1 MKIELKPISVQV
13 AVVFGASSG
22 IGRLTALEMAKRG
35 AKVCVA
41 SRSVEGLKSL
51 VEEIETDGGEAFYVE
66 ADAADFE
73 QVKAVAD
80 KCAERYGRID
90 TWVHNAGAF
99 LFGTVEI
106 TEPEEY
112 KRVIEVNLLGQ
123 IYGAKA
129 ALPHLKK
136 NGGALIQ
143 VTSVEAIRTAPYQSA
158 YGASKHGVHGFLQ
171 VLRVELAHDKIP
183 VSVTEILPAAINT
196 PIYEKG
202 RNKMPFKMRPVPPI
216 YHPQIVT
223 DAILYAAENPVRDVI
238 AGGAG
243 LGVVYAERVSPKI
256 ADFFSET
263 IGFIGQ
269 DGGEKKTPEQFED
282 NLFAPVSGYDTVE
295 GNFSDEQFMSDP
307 YTSLI
312 TSPRAKNSL
321 LLGAVGVLGGL
332 LVWKIF
338 NKKGEI

>member
-1 MKIELKPISVQV
+1 MKINLKPVAVQV

-35 AKVCVA
+35 AKICA
-41 SRSVEGLKSL
+41 AARSVEGLKSL
-51 VEEIETDGGEAFYVE
+51 VEEIEADGGDAFYVE

-73 QVKAVAD
+73 QVKAVAE
-80 KCAERYGRID
+80 KCVERYGRLD
-90 TWVHNAGAF
+90 TWIHAAGAF
-99 LFGTVEI
+99 MFSTVEK
-106 TEPEEY
+106 TDPEEY
-112 KRVIEVNLLGQ
+112 KRLIEVNLLGQ

-129 ALPHLKK
+129 ALPYLKK
-136 NGGALIQ
+136 HGGALIH
-143 VTSVEAIRTAPYQSA
+143 VSSVEAVRTAPYQSA

-183 VSVTEILPAAINT
+183 VVVTEVLPAAINT

-223 DAILYAAENPVRDVI
+223 DAILFAAENPTREIV

-243 LGVVYAERVSPKI
+243 LGVVYAERVSPRA

-263 IGFIGQ
+263 IGFAGQ
-269 DGGEKKTPEQFED
+269 DGGEKDSPEQFKD
-282 NLFAPVSGYDTVE
+282 NLFAPISGYDTVE

-307 YTSLI
+307 YTSLV

-321 LLGAVGVLGGL
+321 ILGAVSVVGGL
-332 LVWKIF
+332 LAWKLL
-338 NKKGEI
+338 NKKK